1 MQPFIPPP
9 NSKKIKAAEAEI
21 YSLSVASID
30 QALKETG
37 SYISHDAMQSFI
49 KPSASL
55 W

>member
-1 MQPFIPPP
+1 MKLYSLVKGVMQPFIP
-9 NSKKIKAAEAEI
+9 EI